1 MGKLFGTDGIRG
13 IVNKDL
19 TADLAVKVGAS
30 VSKVLK
36 DYTNQD
42 RLIFLIGSDT
52 RISKDMLSTAVATG
66 VLSEGC
72 HVVNVGVLPTPAIA
86 YLVEKYNYDGAFVIS
101 ASHNPSEYNGIKVL
115 GRNGLKLSDHLENM
129 CEELITKGFEVN
141 HDINFCGR
149 YISEDRALRDYAEGI
164 LNYNDKK
171 PLNIRVLI
179 DAANGAAYQTAE
191 HIFTRLSSYPVSMIN
206 NKPDGYNINKDA
218 GSTHIDGLKERVV
231 KGKFDLGVAFDGDAD
246 RCILVDELGNEI
258 DGDFILA
265 ILGKDLKDR
274 GLLKNNTIV
283 GTIMSN
289 LGLIEFCKNN
299 DINFVQ
305 TKVGDKYVLR
315 EMLEKGYN
323 LGGEQSGHIILKDYA
338 NTGDGELTACA
349 IMHVMYRTGK
359 KLSELA
365 SVMKKYPQVMINV
378 DVTKE
383 GKEEYETRED
393 IKEIIKGYE
402 KALEGR
408 GRVVIRP
415 SGTENLI
422 RVMIE
427 GKDIDEITDMCK
439 TIALYIERELGVKQ
453 PIRNR
458 KKD

>member
-1 MGKLFGTDGIRG
+1 MTKLFGTDGIRG

-19 TADLAVKVGAS
+19 TSDLAVKIGAS

-36 DYTNQD
+36 DYTKKD

-52 RISKDMLSTAVATG
+52 RISKDMISTAVATG

-72 HVVNVGVLPTPAIA
+72 HVANVGVLPTPAIA

-115 GRNGLKLSDHLENM
+115 GRNGLKLSDHLENK

-141 HDINFCGR
+141 HYINFCGR
-149 YISEDRALRDYAEGI
+149 YINEDRALRDYVERI
-164 LNYNDKK
+164 LDYDDKRS
-171 PLNIRVLI
+171 LNIRVLI

-191 HIFTRLSSYPVSMIN
+191 RIFTRLSSYPVSIIN
-206 NKPDGYNINKDA
+206 NKPDGYNINQDA
-218 GSTHIDGLKERVV
+218 GSTHIDRLKKEVV
-231 KGKFDLGVAFDGDAD
+231 KGKYDIGIAFDGDAD
-246 RCILVDELGNEI
+246 RCILVDELGNEV

-265 ILGKDLKDR
+265 IIGKDLKDR
-274 GLLKNNTIV
+274 GLLKDNTIV

-299 DINFVQ
+299 DINFAQ

-338 NTGDGELTACA
+338 NTGDGQLTACA
-349 IMHVMYRTGK
+349 IMHIMNKTNK

-365 SVMKKYPQVMINV
+365 SIMKKYPQVMINV
-378 DVTKE
+378 NVSKE
-383 GKEEYETRED
+383 GKEEYENRED

-408 GRVVIRP
+408 GRIVIRP

-422 RVMIE
+422 RVMLE
-427 GKDIDEITDMCK
+427 GSDINEITDMCK
-439 TIALYIERELGVKQ
+439 TIALYIERELGVNQ
-453 PIRNR
+453 VTRQRN
-458 KKD
+458 KN

>member
-1 MGKLFGTDGIRG
+1 MSKLFGTDGIRG

-19 TADLAVKVGAS
+19 TADLAVKIGAS

-36 DYTNQD
+36 EHEKSK
-42 RLIFLIGSDT
+42 RLSFLIGSDT
-52 RISKDMLSTAVATG
+52 RISKDLFSSAIATG

-72 HVVNVGVLPTPAIA
+72 NVANVGVLPTPAIA
-86 YLVEKYNYDGAFVIS
+86 YLVREYNYSGAFVIS

-115 GRNGLKLSDHLENM
+115 GRNGFKLSDALEEE
-129 CEELITKGFEVN
+129 CEELIINGFEVN

-149 YISEDRALRDYAEGI
+149 YINEKNALRDYERRI
-164 LNYNDKK
+164 LGYSDKRY
-171 PLNIRVLI
+171 LNIRPLI
-179 DAANGAAYQTAE
+179 DTANGAAYQTAE
-191 HIFTRLSSYPVSMIN
+191 LIFSELSAYPVTIIN
-206 NKPDGYNINKDA
+206 NKPDGYNINKDS
-218 GSTHIDGLKERVV
+218 GSTHIDRLKEEVV
-231 KGKFDLGVAFDGDAD
+231 KGKYDIGIAFDGDAD
-246 RCILVDELGNEI
+246 RCILVDELGNEV
-258 DGDFILA
+258 DGDYILA
-265 ILGKDLKDR
+265 IIGKDLKER

-349 IMHVMYRTGK
+349 IMHIMYRTGK

-365 SVMKKYPQVMINV
+365 SIMKKYPQVMINV
-378 DVTKE
+378 NVTKE
-383 GKEEYETRED
+383 GKEEYETRDD

-422 RVMIE
+422 RVMLE
-427 GKDIDEITDMCK
+427 GSDINEITDMCK
-439 TIALYIERELGVKQ
+439 SIAFYIERELGVNQ
-453 PIRNR
+453 VSR
-458 KKD
+458 KREKN